1 MAPPGLSV
9 VTAPGLGPLFERLA
23 ATLEAAPLPPLQ
35 RETVVVSR
43 NAGLRAWLTH
53 ALAERVGCAASLDL
67 PAVVGLVDR
76 LAGTR
81 QGDQP
86 FEAGPL
92 AWRLAPILEAL
103 DGDPVTAPLRS
114 YLDKTGQTM
123 PLASRLARLFDDYQV
138 YRPDVLAAW
147 AEGADPIP
155 DFAHGAWQAALW
167 RALLADGL
175 EHRGLLLDRL
185 RAQLDRP
192 APRLA
197 LPPRISVF
205 GGLVLPPVY
214 AGMLAALA
222 RHVPVTVYAVTPGH
236 EPTTEPHAHPL
247 LRALAGRTR
256 DFWSVQA
263 ELGAPAP
270 ERLAAQPEVGAGRA
284 SPPPVQEGLGVVDES
299 STASQPAADGR
310 GGSFPSPR
318 RGEAGRGGDRP
329 APTDVCPPPQPSP
342 GGGGGPRTAAAAPPT
357 ALAQL
362 RAALGADAPPAA
374 PVPLDA
380 ADRSVRVH
388 DCHSP
393 RRELEALRDA
403 LLDAFAD
410 VPGLRP
416 SDVLVVVPD
425 LAVYAPLVDAVFE
438 AESATGDGGGA
449 VVRLPVHVVNHPH
462 APALRVV
469 EAFRKALRMHDGRV
483 TASELLDLLG
493 YPVVRQA
500 AGIREDELP
509 RLRAWVKEAGVCWGL
524 TGERKER
531 FGLPAD
537 DLHTWRYGLDRL
549 LLGVMTG
556 GAGENAAAETA
567 AGGAEGGAGLVLG
580 HAACDAA
587 GLDGADLLGRFCE
600 WAEALFS
607 ALGAIDRPAPLAE
620 WPGHLLRFLDGVFA
634 AEAEEEVEAVVFLRG
649 LAADLAGLDEL
660 ASSPGSDV
668 PFRVVRAHLD
678 GAAGSFEQREA
689 VLTGRITVADPL
701 VLRHAPFRVVAFLG
715 LGDGVWPRPETPA
728 GFDLLAQH
736 PHPGDASPRATEKQ
750 LFVDAVLA
758 AGDRLVLSYV
768 GRSEKD
774 NAERAASVC
783 LDAFLDA
790 CDLHWG
796 PAGREQFVV
805 RHRLQPF
812 AESYFDRAGPTSY
825 AGQHLVARA
834 QAAPPRPYHD
844 GGPLPDEDDAGEVT
858 LADLAAAWTNPSQFA
873 VRRRLKVSLDLEEDA
888 VRDDEPVTLGGLER
902 WRVREAVVEGA
913 LGGLSDTDLE
923 ALLLRGGLLPGG
935 APGAALLRRI
945 RAEAAPVVDAVRA
958 WGPTEP
964 RAVEVDVAGTRVVGT
979 VPHLGER
986 GALRYRAGAVRPR
999 HLVASWLDHLALC
1012 AVEGGAGRSCTVGID
1027 GTAHFE
1033 SVPAHEARA
1042 LLGALAKG
1050 YHQARAGRLPV
1061 YERASHA
1068 YADKL
1073 SSRDLADYAGRVVEG
1088 RRSRSFRPATGAVI
1102 AARKAFDPWGDARGD
1117 RDDAYVA
1124 LATRGRDPFER
1135 EEPFAKWSLAL
1146 WAPLLH
1152 ARREGVP
1159 S

>member
-23 ATLEAAPLPPLQ
+23 GTLEAAPLPPLQ

-53 ALAERVGCAASLDL
+53 ALAERLGCAAALDL

-76 LAGTR
+76 LAGAR
-81 QGDQP
+81 QGAQP

-92 AWRLAPILEAL
+92 AWRIAPLLESL
-103 DGDPVTAPLRS
+103 DDRPETAPLRA
-114 YLDKTGQTM
+114 YLDKTGAAM
-123 PLASRLARLFDDYQV
+123 PLASRLGRLFDDYQV

-147 AEGADPIP
+147 AEGDDPVP
-155 DFAHGAWQAALW
+155 DFAHGPWQGALW
-167 RALLADGL
+167 RSLLAGGL
-175 EHRGLLLDRL
+175 EHRGLQLDRL
-185 RAQLDRP
+185 RADLGRP
-192 APRLA
+192 RPRLT
-197 LPPRISVF
+197 LPPRVSVF
-205 GGLVLPPVY
+205 GGLVVPPVY
-214 AGMLAALA
+214 AGLLGALA
-222 RHVPVTVYAVTPGH
+222 RHVPVTVYAVTPG
-236 EPTTEPHAHPL
+236 ETPTTAPHAHPL

-263 ELGAPAP
+263 EIGAPAP
-270 ERLAAQPEVGAGRA
+270 ERLAAPPARATGAG
-284 SPPPVQEGLGVVDES
+284 G
-299 STASQPAADGR
+299 
-310 GGSFPSPR
+310 
-318 RGEAGRGGDRP
+318 AGWAGGDGAAT
-329 APTDVCPPPQPSP
+329 APPD
-342 GGGGGPRTAAAAPPT
+342 RTAPPRLT
-357 ALAQL
+357 ALDQL
-362 RAALGADAPPAA
+362 RLSLGADAPPAA
-374 PVPLDA
+374 PVPLSP

-403 LLDAFAD
+403 LLDAFAEI
-410 VPGLRP
+410 PGLRP
-416 SDVLVVVPD
+416 SDVLVLVPD
-425 LAVYAPLVDAVFE
+425 LATYAPLVDAVFE
-438 AESATGDGGGA
+438 AESATGEGRGGA
-449 VVRLPVHVVNHPH
+449 QTAGAQTAGAQTAGAGSPGGVVRLPVHVVGHPH

-509 RLRAWVKEAGVCWGL
+509 ALRAWVREAGVCWGL
-524 TGERKER
+524 TAERRAR
-531 FGLPAD
+531 FGLPED

-556 GAGENAAAETA
+556 GADNA
-567 AGGAEGGAGLVLG
+567 GGGAGLVLG
-580 HAACDAA
+580 HAPCDAA

-607 ALGAIDRPAPLAE
+607 ALWALDRPAPLAE

-660 ASSPGSDV
+660 ASSPGADV
-668 PFRVVRAHLD
+668 PFRTVRAHLD
-678 GAAGSFEQREA
+678 GASGSFEQREP
-689 VLTGRITVADPL
+689 VLTGRVTVADPL
-701 VLRHAPFRVVAFLG
+701 ALRHAPHRVVAFLG

-728 GFDLLAQH
+728 GFDLLAWA

-758 AGDRLVLSYV
+758 AQDRLILSHV

-790 CDLHWG
+790 CSLHWG
-796 PAGREQFVV
+796 AQAREQFVV

-812 AESYFDRAGPTSY
+812 AETYFDRARPTSY
-825 AGQHLVARA
+825 AGQHLVARGA
-834 QAAPPRPYHD
+834 SAPPRPYRD
-844 GGPLPDEDDAGEVT
+844 GAPLPDSEDADTVT

-873 VRRRLKVSLDLEEDA
+873 LRRRLRVSLDLEEDA
-888 VRDDEPVTLGGLER
+888 LRDDEPVALAGLER
-902 WRVREAVVEGA
+902 WRVREAVVEG
-913 LGGLSDTDLE
+913 LLSGLSDDDLE
-923 ALLLRGGLLPGG
+923 ALLLRGGLVPGG
-935 APGAALLRRI
+935 APGAALLRSV
-945 RAEAAPVVDAVRA
+945 RAEAAPVVEAVRA
-958 WGPTEP
+958 WGPTAP
-964 RAVEVDVAGTRVVGT
+964 RSVEVEVGGTS
-979 VPHLGER
+979 
-986 GALRYRAGAVRPR
+986 
-999 HLVASWLDHLALC
+999 ASWGRSRAW
-1012 AVEGGAGRSCTVGID
+1012 AGRARSATGRGRSARSTSSRRGSSTSPSARDDTVCSCTVGTE

-1033 SVPAHEARA
+1033 PVSQADARA
-1042 LLGALAKG
+1042 VLAALLKG
-1050 YHQARAGRLPV
+1050 YGQARAGRLPV
-1061 YERASHA
+1061 YEKASYA
-1068 YADKL
+1068 YAAKL
-1073 SSRDLADYAGRVVEG
+1073 SEKQRAEFARRVTEGAPPRERVEPHAGALGE
-1088 RRSRSFRPATGAVI
+1088 
-1102 AARKAFDPWGDARGD
+1102 ARKAFSSPWAKGFTDADDP
-1117 RDDAYVA
+1117 YVA
-1124 LATRGRDPFER
+1124 LATRGRDALAPEDPFGR
-1135 EEPFAKWSLAL
+1135 WALAL

-1152 ARREGVP
+1152 HRRDGVP